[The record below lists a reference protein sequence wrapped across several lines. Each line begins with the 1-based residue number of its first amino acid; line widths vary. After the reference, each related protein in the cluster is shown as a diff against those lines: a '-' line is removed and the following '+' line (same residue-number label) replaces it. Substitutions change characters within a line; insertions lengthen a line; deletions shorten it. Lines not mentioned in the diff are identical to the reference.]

1 MEEEIAKYYS
11 RFLFQMSLGSGLLS
25 PKLGEADNQMV
36 ILYLFSFKKY
46 FNYIFSL
53 KKNLL
58 PFSSLNFSKLIN
70 IISKI
75 NLHTR

>member
-11 RFLFQMSLGSGLLS
+11 RFLFHMSLGSGLLS

-53 KKNLL
+53 KKKNLL

-70 IISKI
+70 IIS
-75 NLHTR
+75 

>member
-1 MEEEIAKYYS
+1 
-11 RFLFQMSLGSGLLS
+11 MSLGSGLLS

-46 FNYIFSL
+46 FNYIFSQ

-75 NLHTR
+75 NLHTL